1 MSDVDYSAP
10 FDASDFILR
19 EQKSAKIT
27 ALNSLDDDPEKAV
40 RAQQLSEATGAH
52 PAVVYGD
59 LDNFDAQHKAALTAD
74 LLSNNQFLQS
84 YVNSHPLAAKIS
96 NDDYGQLDAV
106 SQAMG
111 RLSGGPSMGDD
122 ILPPGTR
129 SVLGAIVKGFNDN
142 LNIQQF
148 DVEHR
153 KLAELMA
160 SSPVFG
166 NIFIRQ
172 AALAGIEVVP
182 AVAALFGAGISGL
195 AAGFGEAYKQAG
207 GNEAEANRLTR
218 DLIIL
223 AQVGLAGQAKSGAG
237 MFTRP
242 IGPEP
247 KQELQPGVLS
257 KAEGPKGVGSVRS
270 TMENAASTYGE
281 FPPEVIKSWEPEVL
295 KNYLIGKVNQTAA
308 EVHKATEPYIAAGKE
323 PPVGVH
329 PIVDE
334 MKAEQAKTDAVNL
347 TEALKES
354 VKSATRERSPDL
366 FTSFIAQH
374 TDGEIGI
381 NADAVR
387 KLYGHDPAIDGQ
399 IAELTARLEK
409 VKNFNRRYDN
419 SRDYGPAAEAGE
431 STGQYNARIQ
441 QHPAYKKASAER
453 AADLAEES
461 HLAEQIE
468 QLESQRV
475 KKVPVPG
482 EGPLGFIPDLAAQ
495 LERAEATGGDISVDV
510 AKYLGHVDPEVHKE
524 LADHIRAR
532 PEGVTVEEGK
542 NLPTDYLEVYHGS
555 PYQFEAF
562 DTQHIGSG
570 EGAQAY
576 GYGHYLAENPKVA
589 EGYKNNLTKV
599 AQAIRGEIPGS
610 ELPEGSLYKAKINRH
625 PDEFLD
631 WDKKFAEQTP
641 QVQEALRPLLEESLA
656 KQQEAKNSLLARG
669 VDAFGRPFKGKRL
682 ADLETPVSKIEDLT
696 GEQIHKRLGA
706 KDEQGKQA
714 KDQHEGAKNSARWL
728 SDSGVAGIK
737 YLDQGSRGA
746 GEGSRNY
753 VVFNDKDV
761 EITHRNNEA
770 VQTIRQAAG
779 LQGQVAERKLN
790 LKEFDTFTTR
800 DGEVKHAFTMH
811 DAEGRE
817 VGNLHIVEEKG
828 GKQLYIDSVEAPE
841 GPQSLGTSAMR
852 EILQQI
858 KEQFPNAE
866 TLKGARVTGAREK
879 AEADQGISR
888 SAKDLEA
895 TIDLT
900 KIKPRAKAPEAGAP
914 GLLQRA
920 KEAIV
925 GKSEEAKA
933 AEAKAVEERELF
945 DKASAIGMTVD
956 QYKRYAK
963 LINERAAEDAEATSK
978 RALAD
983 QAKRQTAEWKA
994 NRAELRPQVRE
1005 EVLARPDVELDEMLR
1020 EGKVKLAADAL
1031 TPDQRALLPKDF
1043 VAADGIHP
1051 EDLANLFGDQ
1061 NAAALVDRVIAL
1073 GQGRE
1078 AAGMKP
1084 KPHLERL
1091 VDAET
1096 DRQMEAK
1103 YGSLD
1108 KNILDEAKDQV
1119 LSETQESLLHEE
1131 VLARAE
1137 EAGMQLTI
1145 TKEELKAAIKD
1156 FFDRSAVKD
1165 VSSDKGL
1172 AEAGRAGRAAEMALL
1187 KGDYAE
1193 AFRQKQRQFNAFTM
1207 ATYAKKFEKVVAQFE
1222 KSAKRFSSRE
1232 VPGVSP
1238 EYTNWVHDILGR
1250 VGSPVKRSVQ
1260 DLLDAIGREEH
1271 KTLEDF
1277 VDHKQIHDMREL
1289 PVAEF
1294 LMDPNFAKNAKEL
1307 TTAEFSAMND
1317 SIKALAKNGRD
1328 ETKII
1333 KAGEEYD
1340 LDQTKAE
1347 MINQL
1352 KEFKEKH
1359 YDASGGRWLGPLP
1372 PSVAKPLRTY
1382 LVSHLQLE
1390 SVFNRWDR
1398 GDPNGV
1404 FTQFIARELATAANS
1419 EAALERQFSIRLR
1432 EIADKVNLKE
1442 KVENNLF
1449 RDPLGGELI
1458 QMNRGNLRAVLMDAG
1473 NDSNFT
1479 KRAKGYL
1486 GSISKGEAG
1495 KAEVDAF
1502 KAQIMDWLHKTATKE
1517 DWDWAQKLGDIFADI
1532 KKQSDVMYRSLTGG
1546 VEPENIPLRPI
1557 DTPHGQYKGW
1567 YYPVIYHPVWE
1578 GASKKLM
1585 GGDPLEQ
1592 VNYNR
1597 ATTPA
1602 GYTKSRTGYAAPMTM
1617 DIDMMPVRMRQMLH
1631 DIAFRPSVIQAGKI
1645 FYDKDVRAAITKH
1658 YGEEY
1663 TKSLVP
1669 YLRDVANAANYRND
1683 ASAVFTRFSET
1694 VRQNVIATLI
1704 GLNPGTVLKHG
1715 PTALINSITEVG
1727 AKDFLRAAQGL
1738 FSINDAT
1745 GESNWAFAMKT
1756 SEELSRRHRF
1766 YRETLGG
1773 AQQEVMGTPSLRDQ
1787 IVSYGSMP
1795 VAMSDLLS
1803 AVPTWMAK
1811 YEASMREHGVHGD
1824 AVFEADRA
1832 VRRAHGS
1839 SVVTN
1844 RPQIM
1849 RTGPLGSWLASLYG
1863 FFNHIMNRQYELA
1876 WKAGDTLGMVK
1887 DGEYAKAMKEVPG
1900 ITGMI
1905 FSYVLFPALVEEL
1918 VTPLTN
1924 DKHESWGKMAAK
1936 SIGFS
1941 LASSWIGIRD
1951 IASAA
1956 LNGRDPS
1963 VGLLGTAYKTVTDT
1977 VRDLNKDRPFSKANA
1992 GALLQHAATTLGAMT
2007 GLVNAQVGKAAR
2019 FGLDVANRQEHPKG
2033 PWGWMVGLRY
2043 GTLKNHSQ
2051 TFEQWRKGH

>member
-1 MSDVDYSAP
+1 M
-10 FDASDFILR
+10 
-19 EQKSAKIT
+19 
-27 ALNSLDDDPEKAV
+27 
-40 RAQQLSEATGAH
+40 
-52 PAVVYGD
+52 
-59 LDNFDAQHKAALTAD
+59 HKA
-74 LLSNNQFLQS
+74 
-84 YVNSHPLAAKIS
+84 
-96 NDDYGQLDAV
+96 
-106 SQAMG
+106 
-111 RLSGGPSMGDD
+111 
-122 ILPPGTR
+122 
-129 SVLGAIVKGFNDN
+129 
-142 LNIQQF
+142 
-148 DVEHR
+148 
-153 KLAELMA
+153 
-160 SSPVFG
+160 
-166 NIFIRQ
+166 
-172 AALAGIEVVP
+172 
-182 AVAALFGAGISGL
+182 
-195 AAGFGEAYKQAG
+195 
-207 GNEAEANRLTR
+207 
-218 DLIIL
+218 
-223 AQVGLAGQAKSGAG
+223 
-237 MFTRP
+237 
-242 IGPEP
+242 
-247 KQELQPGVLS
+247 
-257 KAEGPKGVGSVRS
+257 
-270 TMENAASTYGE
+270 
-281 FPPEVIKSWEPEVL
+281 
-295 KNYLIGKVNQTAA
+295 
-308 EVHKATEPYIAAGKE
+308 
-323 PPVGVH
+323 
-329 PIVDE
+329 
-334 MKAEQAKTDAVNL
+334 
-347 TEALKES
+347 
-354 VKSATRERSPDL
+354 
-366 FTSFIAQH
+366 
-374 TDGEIGI
+374 
-381 NADAVR
+381 
-387 KLYGHDPAIDGQ
+387 
-399 IAELTARLEK
+399 LE
-409 VKNFNRRYDN
+409 
-419 SRDYGPAAEAGE
+419 
-431 STGQYNARIQ
+431 
-441 QHPAYKKASAER
+441 
-453 AADLAEES
+453 
-461 HLAEQIE
+461 
-468 QLESQRV
+468 
-475 KKVPVPG
+475 
-482 EGPLGFIPDLAAQ
+482 
-495 LERAEATGGDISVDV
+495 
-510 AKYLGHVDPEVHKE
+510 
-524 LADHIRAR
+524 DHIRAR

-542 NLPTDYLEVYHGS
+542 ELPPVEK
-555 PYQFEAF
+555 PK
-562 DTQHIGSG
+562 
-570 EGAQAY
+570 QA
-576 GYGHYLAENPKVA
+576 LAEKAAGPESVSEYVDHYIAGLGREN
-589 EGYKNNLTKV
+589 KNY
-599 AQAIRGEIPGS
+599 AQYAANNADAIE
-610 ELPEGSLYKAKINRH
+610 K
-625 PDEFLD
+625 EF
-631 WDKKFAEQTP
+631 
-641 QVQEALRPLLEESLA
+641 
-656 KQQEAKNSLLARG
+656 
-669 VDAFGRPFKGKRL
+669 AFR
-682 ADLETPVSKIEDLT
+682 ASNAAT
-696 GEQIHKRLGA
+696 
-706 KDEQGKQA
+706 
-714 KDQHEGAKNSARWL
+714 N
-728 SDSGVAGIK
+728 
-737 YLDQGSRGA
+737 
-746 GEGSRNY
+746 
-753 VVFNDKDV
+753 
-761 EITHRNNEA
+761 
-770 VQTIRQAAG
+770 TIRQAAG
-779 LQGQVAERKLN
+779 LQGPVEQPTLTLQRTGPASDGFHTFDVMGPDGTQKATLDLSESGNKKTINIEMLTAREGVGAIGQKGLVTIAE
-790 LKEFDTFTTR
+790 EI
-800 DGEVKHAFTMH
+800 A
-811 DAEGRE
+811 RE
-817 VGNLHIVEEKG
+817 
-828 GKQLYIDSVEAPE
+828 
-841 GPQSLGTSAMR
+841 
-852 EILQQI
+852 
-858 KEQFPNAE
+858 FPNAE
-866 TLKGARVTGAREK
+866 KIDYHHISGAKGEKPVSEIGNTSIDLGPIRERMAAREAAAPK
-879 AEADQGISR
+879 EGEAQ
-888 SAKDLEA
+888 
-895 TIDLT
+895 
-900 KIKPRAKAPEAGAP
+900 
-914 GLLQRA
+914 GLLQRV
-920 KEAIV
+920 KEAVV
-925 GKSEEAKA
+925 GKKPKTPEQLELDLKA
-933 AEAKAVEERELF
+933 IEERDLF

-963 LINERAAEDAEATSK
+963 LINERAAEDAEAASK

-1043 VAADGIHP
+1043 VAVDGIHP
-1051 EDLANLFGDQ
+1051 EDLANLFGDR

-1145 TKEELKAAIKD
+1145 TKDELKAAIKD

-1232 VPGVSP
+1232 VPGVAQ

-1294 LMDPNFAKNAKEL
+1294 LMDPAFAKNAKEL

-1398 GDPNGV
+1398 GDPTGV

-1532 KKQSDVMYRSLTGG
+1532 KKPSDVMYRSLTGG

-1727 AKDFLRAAQGL
+1727 AKNFLRAAQGL

-1900 ITGMI
+1900 IGGML

-1992 GALLQHAATTLGAMT
+1992 GALLQHVATTLGAMT